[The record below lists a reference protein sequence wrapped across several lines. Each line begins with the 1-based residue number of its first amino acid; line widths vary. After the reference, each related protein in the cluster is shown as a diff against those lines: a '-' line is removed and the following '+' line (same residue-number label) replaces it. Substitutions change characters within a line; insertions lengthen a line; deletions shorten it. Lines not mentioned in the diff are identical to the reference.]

1 AGEQIHS
8 AKMGTGGNKR
18 LLMIQPAQ
26 EDKVF
31 ADGRERLSRRAE
43 FHVFAL
49 AFRPPVNWLDSI
61 GKENVGESN
70 RRFVRVLAHRNT
82 AVLRQKRRRLQPW
95 QSKRHTRASQ
105 KMTPRCLVR
114 AFHCLIPLN

>member
-1 AGEQIHS
+1 MHS
-8 AKMGTGGNKR
+8 AKMRTGGNKR
-18 LLMIQPAQ
+18 LLMIQHTQ

-43 FHVFAL
+43 FNVLAL
-49 AFRPPVNWLDSI
+49 DFRPPVNWLDSN

-70 RRFVRVLAHRNT
+70 RRFVRILAHRNT

-114 AFHCLIPLN
+114 GFHLNLSM